1 MQYMHPRAVKPS
13 LTTLGLLLRHAR
25 FLGRGQ
31 ETDRRL
37 PEPSGTKPDEVKTVM
52 SGELFVDKENRREP
66 TLDADAEKWRAL
78 GVEAAE
84 A

>member
-1 MQYMHPRAVKPS
+1 MVVVAA
-13 LTTLGLLLRHAR
+13 LHAR

-31 ETDRRL
+31 ETDRWL
-37 PEPSGTKPDEVKTVM
+37 PEPTGTKPDEVKTFM
-52 SGELFVDKENRREP
+52 SGELFVDKENRLKFGEP